1 MKKILFLL
9 FLIISS
15 ATFAQSK
22 TDCSGLK
29 KCRLKSL
36 IAEDTSTIIID
47 NEQYTQLYDDGN
59 FIKSKINWIADC
71 EAEITISEITIDGF
85 PLDIGEK
92 LKLKVDTIKDN
103 IADFTITMQGELYAS
118 KFKISS
124 LK

>member
-9 FLIISS
+9 FLLISS

-22 TDCSGLK
+22 TDCSVLK
-29 KCRLKSL
+29 RCQLKSL
-36 IAEDTSTIIID
+36 NSDDTSTIIVD

-59 FIKSKINWIADC
+59 FVKSTISWIADC
-71 EAEITISEITIDGF
+71 EAEIIISEITIDGF

-92 LKLKVDTIKDN
+92 LKLKVNKITNN
-103 IADFTITMQGELYAS
+103 IADFTITMQGELYTS

>member
-9 FLIISS
+9 LLLISS

-22 TDCSGLK
+22 TDCSVLK
-29 KCRLKSL
+29 RCRLKSL
-36 IAEDTSTIIID
+36 ITEDTSTIIID
-47 NEQYTQLYDDGN
+47 NDQYTQLYDDGN
-59 FIKSKINWIADC
+59 FIKSKIIWIAEC

-92 LKLKVDTIKDN
+92 LKLKVDKIKDN
-103 IADFTITMQGELYAS
+103 IADFTITMQGELYTS